1 MMMEDNFGA
10 HFHLVVNDIPI
21 LGFFF
26 ASVFLIASISTKGRD
41 SWARAALLT
50 LIISFIGMILAF
62 FSGDPALKVIDGQ
75 PQTSARAL
83 TQHHVRGL
91 VAVGFVL
98 VTIAIA
104 IVAQVKARKA
114 GGSYPRNL
122 LILLLVASI
131 LSAAALAWTGQAG
144 GRINHP
150 ELQEPEDQKDGPA
163 HPH

>member
-1 MMMEDNFGA
+1 MGEDNFGA

-26 ASVFLIASISTKGRD
+26 ASVFLLASIITKEGNA
-41 SWARAALLT
+41 WARAALLT
-50 LIISFIGMILAF
+50 LSISFVGMILAF

-104 IVAQVKARKA
+104 TVAQVK
-114 GGSYPRNL
+114 S
-122 LILLLVASI
+122 
-131 LSAAALAWTGQAG
+131 
-144 GRINHP
+144 
-150 ELQEPEDQKDGPA
+150 
-163 HPH
+163 